1 MHTMR
6 HIFKV
11 FYYSVP
17 SFLKFSMLRYV
28 YIVSV
33 LGRCHVVNEFTSAL
47 KRIPISFYRNSV
59 EFQWTNRQ
67 EVLVCPARLTL
78 TSLLRRFCWR

>member
-6 HIFKV
+6 NIFKI
-11 FYYSVP
+11 FDYSMP

-28 YIVSV
+28 NIMSV

-59 EFQWTNRQ
+59 ESQWTSKE
-67 EVLVCPARLTL
+67 EVLACRAGLTL
-78 TSLLRRFCWR
+78 TSLSRRFC

>member
-6 HIFKV
+6 HIFKILNN
-11 FYYSVP
+11 SMS

-28 YIVSV
+28 NIVSM

-47 KRIPISFYRNSV
+47 KRIPISSYRNSV
-59 EFQWTNRQ
+59 EFQWTSKE
-67 EVLVCPARLTL
+67 EVLVCRVGLTL
-78 TSLLRRFCWR
+78 TSLSRRFC